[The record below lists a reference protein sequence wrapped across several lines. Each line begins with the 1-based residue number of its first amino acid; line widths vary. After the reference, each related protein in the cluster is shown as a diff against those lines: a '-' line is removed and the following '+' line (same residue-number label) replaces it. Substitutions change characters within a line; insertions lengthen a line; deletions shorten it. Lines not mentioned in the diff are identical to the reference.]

1 MKLRRSIALLF
12 CTLYLLA
19 TGCMAM
25 ASMHCHCHHEE
36 PCHHHDFHIEAGC
49 CGNHHEV
56 VELSLYTVDEESALR
71 RLMRPIVSFM
81 PVVKGEMLLP
91 KLDELP
97 SETLLYA
104 DYTPPVHHA
113 VVTLGSLRAP
123 PVTR

>member
-1 MKLRRSIALLF
+1 MKLRRGIALLF

-56 VELSLYTVDEESALR
+56 EQSLYTFDEESASR
-71 RLMRPIVSFM
+71 RLVRTVAPSML
-81 PVVKGEMLLP
+81 VVKSETALP
-91 KLDELP
+91 TLDELP
-97 SETLLYA
+97 SSTLLYA
-104 DYTPPVHHA
+104 DHTPPVHHA

-123 PVTR
+123 PVAC